1 MPPAAAKSKGKAR
14 AKKQAAAPEDA
25 QPQLDG
31 LLLRFNACVEADS
44 DNEANVQTVKAW
56 VAVLEVT
63 ASTLRAKMLGG
74 SLDELVKAKI
84 FKFGTALDEAMN
96 DWKAPTK
103 VERPPISR
111 KTIEISQAEFDG
123 TLEILDAVKETFGQI
138 HMVNYLASMSLL
150 QATDAIMATLATIKR
165 LAKDIKT
172 KKPPPTSTSEAAPAG
187 ADATGEKAEGA
198 AAGGTKRKRKVETQ
212 TALESFVMDTGLPT
226 IVKFWMNKIAKGP
239 CSDVSTAADVQQLV
253 EALKQQRQ
261 LFLKKYHAIGSDD
274 DAINDIEQRCFVEET
289 KDYETGDR
297 PVFAR
302 LSKLLDVYTQRA
314 ASAAV
319 KGERGTVARVTTA

>member
-56 VAVLEVT
+56 VAVLEAT
-63 ASTLRAKMLGG
+63 ASTLRAKMMGG
-74 SLDELVKAKI
+74 SLDEVVQAKI

-138 HMVNYLASMSLL
+138 HMVNYLASMSVL
-150 QATDAIMATLATIKR
+150 QATDAIMVTLATIKR
-165 LAKDIKT
+165 LTKDIKT
-172 KKPPPTSTSEAAPAG
+172 KKPPPTSTSEA
-187 ADATGEKAEGA
+187 DATGEKAEG

-212 TALESFVMDTGLPT
+212 TALESFVLDTGLPT
-226 IVKFWMNKIAKGP
+226 ILKFWMNKIAKGP

-261 LFLKKYHAIGSDD
+261 LFLNKYHAMGTDD
-274 DAINDIEQRCFVEET
+274 DTINVLEQRFFVEET
-289 KDYETGDR
+289 KDCETGDR
-297 PVFAR
+297 PIFAR
-302 LSKLLDVYTQRA
+302 LSKLLDIYKQRV

-319 KGERGTVARVTTA
+319 KGERGAVASVTTA